1 MMDWTMDGLN
11 QVLYGNPLSQWAL
24 AALAFA
30 VTFTVLPFL
39 RIFLLS
45 RARKLRGLSEAG
57 PIELVL
63 LLIKRTRSLFLFVVA
78 LYFAMRFLEL
88 PPRLDRIS
96 TSVIVFAGWFQAALW
111 GVAAANFFV
120 DQRKRQ
126 AAERTGGASENAVLD
141 IGLFVARVLIFAVA
155 ILLALDNLGV
165 NITALVA
172 GLGVG
177 GIAIALAVQTILGD
191 LLASLSIMLDKPF
204 EVGDWLRIDDIEGT
218 VEKIGV
224 KSTRLRSFSGE
235 QLVLSNADILSC
247 RIRNMG
253 RMPERRSLFTL
264 GIAYETSP
272 EKLITVP
279 SLVEA
284 AVTGVSG
291 TRFEYCV
298 FRQFGASALEFEVVY
313 YVLDP
318 AGARFKFLRA
328 VDTINRKIH
337 ADFAANGIE
346 FAYPTQTVYV
356 KSATNLRAP

>member
-1 MMDWTMDGLN
+1 MSDSMLWLN
-11 QVLYGNPLSQWAL
+11 QMVYGNPLSQWAL
-24 AALAFA
+24 AALAFS

-39 RIFLLS
+39 RMFLLS
-45 RARKLRGLSEAG
+45 RARKLHDLTEAG
-57 PIELVL
+57 ATELVL
-63 LLIKRTRSLFLFVVA
+63 LLIKRTRRLFLFVVA

-96 TSVIVFAGWFQAALW
+96 ISVIVFAGWFQAALW
-111 GVAAANFFV
+111 AVAAASFLV
-120 DQRKRQ
+120 EQRKRQ
-126 AAERTGGASENAVLD
+126 AAERVGGASENVVLD

-155 ILLALDNLGV
+155 MLLALDNLGV

-204 EVGDWLRIDDIEGT
+204 EVGDWLRIDDIDGT

-224 KSTRLRSFSGE
+224 KSTRLRSLSGE
-235 QLVLSNADILSC
+235 QIVLSNADMLKC

-264 GIAYETSP
+264 GVAYQTTP
-272 EKLITVP
+272 EKLQLVP
-279 SLVEA
+279 QLVEA
-284 AVTGVSG
+284 AVASVPG

-298 FRQFGASALEFEVVY
+298 LLQFGASALEFEVVY
-313 YVLDP
+313 FVPEP
-318 AGARFKFLRA
+318 ADVRGKFLKIVDA
-328 VDTINRKIH
+328 VNRRIH
-337 ADFAANGIE
+337 ADFAANDIE
-346 FAYPTQTVYV
+346 FAYPTQTVYL
-356 KSATNLRAP
+356 KAATTPRVP

>member
-1 MMDWTMDGLN
+1 MAGWTMDWLN
-11 QVLYGNPLSQWAL
+11 QVFYGNPLSQWAL
-24 AALAFA
+24 AVVAFA

-39 RIFLLS
+39 RLFLLS
-45 RARKLRGLSEAG
+45 RARKLHGLTEAAS
-57 PIELVL
+57 IELVL

-96 TSVIVFAGWFQAALW
+96 LSVIVFAGWFQAALW
-111 GVAAANFFV
+111 AVAAAGFFV
-120 DQRKRQ
+120 EQRKRQ
-126 AAERTGGASENAVLD
+126 AAGRTGGAPENAALD
-141 IGLFVARVLIFAVA
+141 IGLFVARVVIFAVA
-155 ILLALDNLGV
+155 ILLALDNIGV

-204 EVGDWLRIDDIEGT
+204 EVGDWLRIDDIDGT

-235 QLVLSNADILSC
+235 QIVLSNADMLKC
-247 RIRNMG
+247 RIRNLG
-253 RMPERRSLFTL
+253 RMPERRSLFVL
-264 GIAYETSP
+264 GVAYETTP
-272 EKLITVP
+272 EKLQQVP
-279 SLVEA
+279 NLVEA
-284 AVTGVSG
+284 AVTGVPG

-313 YVLDP
+313 YVPDP
-318 AGARFKFLRA
+318 AGARLKFLKIVDA
-328 VDTINRKIH
+328 VNKRIH

-356 KSATNLRAP
+356 KSATSPRAP